1 MTRFDLLTRSSP
13 LAMAQARMWKDR
25 IESLGHSVRLL
36 DVSTHGDRDRHR
48 HLACFGGFGAFVK
61 ALEDRLLSG
70 QGHGA
75 VHSLK
80 DVPSVQPD
88 GLVIAGVLERGP
100 RGDVLVTREGLSLEE
115 LPSGAVI
122 GTSSIRRAAQ
132 VRMLRGDLNVECCR
146 GNVHSRLRKLEQ
158 GLFHGI
164 VLARA
169 GLERLGIRAPMAELP
184 FITSPGQGAVALE
197 AREGSELHLLGARLT
212 HRSTWLEVLAERSFL
227 KAFGMGCSAPVA
239 ASAVMDR
246 DTLTLKVQVLSPNGT
261 SAAEAEVSCV
271 PWGEEDAYALG
282 EAAFREISGSPEV
295 LSAGSAAREVCGP

>member
-36 DVSTHGDRDRHR
+36 DVSTHGDRDRRR

-100 RGDVLVTREGLSLEE
+100 RGDVLVTREGLLLEE
-115 LPSGAVI
+115 LPEGASV
-122 GTSSIRRAAQ
+122 GTSSLRRTAQ
-132 VRMLRGDLNVECCR
+132 ILRARRDLKVLCCR
-146 GNVHSRLRKLEQ
+146 GNVHSRLRKLED
-158 GLFHGI
+158 GHFDAI
-164 VLARA
+164 ILAKA
-169 GLERLGIRAPMAELP
+169 GLERLGIKVPFRELP
-184 FITSPGQGAVALE
+184 FITSPAQGAVALE
-197 AREGSELHLLGARLT
+197 ARE
-212 HRSTWLEVLAERSFL
+212 
-227 KAFGMGCSAPVA
+227 
-239 ASAVMDR
+239 
-246 DTLTLKVQVLSPNGT
+246 
-261 SAAEAEVSCV
+261 
-271 PWGEEDAYALG
+271 
-282 EAAFREISGSPEV
+282 
-295 LSAGSAAREVCGP
+295 